1 MFYIKLVEKESIV
14 THLSNDGGLKRG
26 RENELKSSNTSKLD
40 KEKPTTLKRRPGLK
54 GQKISC
60 NHSQISSRAKTW
72 AWPGSVMTSLFN
84 ETKWRQPRA
93 NRKPGLKLAMLSQ
106 KVSVRLMG

>member
-1 MFYIKLVEKESIV
+1 MKLVEKESIV
-14 THLSNDGGLKRG
+14 SHLSNDGGLKR
-26 RENELKSSNTSKLD
+26 RPENELKSSKASKLD

-54 GQKISC
+54 GRKISC

-72 AWPGSVMTSLFN
+72 AWQDAVMTSIFN
-84 ETKWRQPRA
+84 ETKWRQPGT

-106 KVSVRLMG
+106 KVSARWTG